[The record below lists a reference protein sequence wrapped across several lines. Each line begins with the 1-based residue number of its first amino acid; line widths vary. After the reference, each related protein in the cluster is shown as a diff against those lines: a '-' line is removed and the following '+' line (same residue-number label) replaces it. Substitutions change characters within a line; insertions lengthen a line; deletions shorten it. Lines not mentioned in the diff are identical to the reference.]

1 MRAIFTQKY
10 SQNQERFVGKTNS
23 LRIYP
28 VKPPKNG
35 LDSQFSDVVY
45 QTSKTFY

>member
-23 LRIYP
+23 LEDLF
-28 VKPPKNG
+28 G
-35 LDSQFSDVVY
+35 E
-45 QTSKTFY
+45 TA